1 MKNIDY
7 IYNNNLGSYKIPH
20 LNGNVLEYKSNTNM
34 FDFYELKRLIK
45 FFYSAE
51 NKLGN
56 SKFISYSINYIG
68 ELSFADKLT
77 YILLECFLYYIIVC
91 KNKKINF
98 NIYRYKKTIFTEG
111 VYYSCIKYI
120 SDKTE
125 FINKFCNSVSNFH
138 FRKLI
143 KHEDKKL
150 DMVSFLFSDISQ
162 FLETCGINKNE
173 ATDAAEISVE
183 LIDNALDHS
192 ESDCL
197 IDIDVSKDPYYNIK
211 DQAKSE
217 EFFAVNIAVI
227 NFSENI
233 LGKKIETIAN
243 SQKEKNEQY
252 KKLEDI
258 KNLHEKYFSEHYTQ
272 NNFYMMAAF
281 QNKISSRDD
290 SGATGGRGL
299 TKLIFQLQE
308 QASANICYVVSNDTC
323 LFFLKDH
330 IKQDEQ
336 KWVGFNQQNNCQYP
350 PDKNAIKKSPLNILG
365 TGYNLTFVFKKRS
378 IK

>member
-7 IYNNNLGSYKIPH
+7 IYNKNLGLCKIPH
-20 LNGNVLEYKSNTNM
+20 LKGNVLVYKSNTNI

-51 NKLGN
+51 SKLGN
-56 SKFISYSINYIG
+56 SKFINYSINYTG

-77 YILLECFLYYIIVC
+77 YILLECYLYYLIVF

-111 VYYSCIKYI
+111 VYYSCINYI

-125 FINKFCNSVSNFH
+125 FINKFCDSVSNFH

-143 KHEDKKL
+143 KYEDKKL
-150 DMVSFLFSDISQ
+150 DNVSFLFSDVSQ
-162 FLETCGINKNE
+162 FLETCGINKEE
-173 ATDAAEISVE
+173 ASNAAEISVE

-192 ESDCL
+192 KSDCL
-197 IDIDVSKDPYYNIK
+197 IDIDVSKNPYYDIN
-211 DQAKSE
+211 DRSKSE
-217 EFFAVNIAVI
+217 EFFAVNIAVV

-233 LGKKIETIAN
+233 LGKKIEMIAN
-243 SQKEKNEQY
+243 SHKEKNEQY
-252 KKLEDI
+252 KKLEEV
-258 KNLHEKYFSEHYTQ
+258 KNLHKEYFSEHYTQ
-272 NNFYMMAAF
+272 NTFYMMAAF

-290 SGATGGRGL
+290 SGVTGGRGL
-299 TKLIFQLQE
+299 TKLISQLQE
-308 QASANICYVVSNDTC
+308 QATADVCYVVSNNIC

-330 IKQDEQ
+330 IKQDEE
-336 KWVGFNQQNNCQYP
+336 KWVGFNQQNNCKFP
-350 PDKNAIKKSPLNILG
+350 PDKNAIKKSPLNIIG
-365 TGYNLTFVFKKRS
+365 TGYNLTFVFKKGV
-378 IK
+378 